1 MKIIENYTDLNQE
14 YHKSVV
20 AIGNFDGIH
29 NGHKALIRKVV
40 QLANQNA
47 RLAGLITFTPHPR
60 VFFSGEKNFSQ
71 INDEVTKQDILSRQ
85 DLDILFKIKFNQ
97 HLSLMPPDVFFNHVL
112 KNGINVSHIIVGSDF
127 KFGYKRSGNI
137 EILRYLSKENNI
149 GFDVIEKQANSLS
162 KTYSSSSI
170 REYLLQGN
178 IAEVNKMLGH
188 YWYTMGVVITG
199 ANKGNQIGYPTINLT
214 LDGSI
219 KFAHGIYATNV
230 YIDSKRYQGATYY
243 GKRPTYEG
251 TEEFLETYIFDF
263 NSNIYDH
270 EVKIEFIDFVRYDQT
285 YESDNKLKNQ
295 MKIDCENVLIKLQ
308 YYDKKFSLLDK

>member
-40 QLANQNA
+40 QLANQSS
-47 RLAGLITFTPHPR
+47 RMAGLISFTPHPR
-60 VFFSGEKNFSQ
+60 VFFSGKENFSQ
-71 INDEVTKQDILSRQ
+71 INDEVTKQDILRRQ
-85 DLDILFKIKFNQ
+85 DLDILFKVKFNKD
-97 HLSLMPPDVFFNHVL
+97 LSLMPPDNFFYDVL
-112 KNGINVSHIIVGSDF
+112 KNGINVSHIVVGSDF
-127 KFGYKRSGNI
+127 RFGHKRLGNT
-137 EILRYLSKENNI
+137 EILGELSKENNI
-149 GFDVIEKQANSLS
+149 GFDVIEKQANNSS
-162 KTYSSSSI
+162 KTYSSSAI
-170 REYLLQGN
+170 REYLLEGN
-178 IAEVNKMLGH
+178 ISEANKMLGH
-188 YWYTMGVVITG
+188 YWYTMGVVIAG
-199 ANKGNQIGYPTINLT
+199 ANKGNQIGFPTINIK

-230 YIDSKRYQGATYY
+230 YLDSKRYQGATYY
-243 GKRPTYEG
+243 GKRPTYDG

-263 NSNIYDH
+263 DSNIYDN
-270 EVKIEFIDFVRYDQT
+270 EVKIEFIDFVRCDQT

-308 YYDKKFSLLDK
+308 YYDKKLSLLDK

>member
-1 MKIIENYTDLNQE
+1 MNKKIEDVKSWADTILLPKTDFAMRANLPDAEPEVLKYWQKLDLYNENIRISSGREKFTLHDGPPYANGNLHIGHALN
-14 YHKSVV
+14 
-20 AIGNFDGIH
+20 
-29 NGHKALIRKVV
+29 KV
-40 QLANQNA
+40 L
-47 RLAGLITFTPHPR
+47 
-60 VFFSGEKNFSQ
+60 K
-71 INDEVTKQDILSRQ
+71 
-85 DLDILFKIKFNQ
+85 
-97 HLSLMPPDVFFNHVL
+97 VFFNHVL

-137 EILRYLSKENNI
+137 EILKYLSKENNI

-199 ANKGNQIGYPTINLT
+199 ANKGNQIGYPTINIR

>member
-85 DLDILFKIKFNQ
+85 DLDILFKIKFNKQ
-97 HLSLMPPDVFFNHVL
+97 LSLMPPDVFFNHVL

-137 EILRYLSKENNI
+137 EILK
-149 GFDVIEKQANSLS
+149 
-162 KTYSSSSI
+162 
-170 REYLLQGN
+170 YLL
-178 IAEVNKMLGH
+178 L
-188 YWYTMGVVITG
+188 
-199 ANKGNQIGYPTINLT
+199 TI
-214 LDGSI
+214 I
-219 KFAHGIYATNV
+219 
-230 YIDSKRYQGATYY
+230 
-243 GKRPTYEG
+243 
-251 TEEFLETYIFDF
+251 
-263 NSNIYDH
+263 NS
-270 EVKIEFIDFVRYDQT
+270 
-285 YESDNKLKNQ
+285 S
-295 MKIDCENVLIKLQ
+295 
-308 YYDKKFSLLDK
+308 